1 MVVESWA
8 ISNAEYGR
16 IDASEPWCWR
26 RLLRV
31 LWTKRRSNQSILKE
45 INPEHS
51 LDWGW
56 SSNTLATW
64 WEELTHWKDSDAG
77 KDRRQ
82 KEKRVTEVEM
92 VECHHLCNGH
102 LPKFM
107 GKLWEMVRDREA
119 WCAAVQGIVKRWT
132 QLGDWTTLRT
142 SLKSIHANY
151 LQNSKIHHFT
161 IKSLIK
167 HS

>member
-1 MVVESWA
+1 MVVESWT
-8 ISNAEYGR
+8 ISKAECGR

-45 INPEHS
+45 INPEYS
-51 LDWGW
+51 LDWCW

-82 KEKRVTEVEM
+82 KKRATEVEM
-92 VECHHLCNGH
+92 VGCHHLCNGH
-102 LPKFM
+102 EL
-107 GKLWEMVRDREA
+107 GQTLGGVRDREA
-119 WCAAVQGIVKRWT
+119 WCAAVQGIMKRWT

-142 SLKSIHANY
+142 SLKSIYANY
-151 LQNSKIHHFT
+151 LQNSKRHLFT